1 MEKIVKLTKE
11 ELVILDKAMAMYC
24 KYAAEYQ
31 NDGDYKKSAELYN
44 KLQAIRVKNFGSFWE

>member
-1 MEKIVKLTKE
+1 MKLTKE